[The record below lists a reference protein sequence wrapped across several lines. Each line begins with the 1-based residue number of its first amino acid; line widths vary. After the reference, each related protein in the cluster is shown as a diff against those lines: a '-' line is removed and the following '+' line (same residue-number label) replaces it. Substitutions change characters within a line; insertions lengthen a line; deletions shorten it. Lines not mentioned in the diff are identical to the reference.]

1 MNKRIRL
8 NYLNEENGVS
18 ITQITS
24 AVLLKQGVHVAIDR
38 VPVEV
43 EIHGSHSCPIACF
56 TKDEV
61 NGETVQY
68 GGGEEMPPIAFEVV

>member
-1 MNKRIRL
+1 MNKRI
-8 NYLNEENGVS
+8 
-18 ITQITS
+18 
-24 AVLLKQGVHVAIDR
+24 R

-61 NGETVQY
+61 NGETVQH
-68 GGGEEMPPIAFEVV
+68 GGGEEMLPIAFEVV